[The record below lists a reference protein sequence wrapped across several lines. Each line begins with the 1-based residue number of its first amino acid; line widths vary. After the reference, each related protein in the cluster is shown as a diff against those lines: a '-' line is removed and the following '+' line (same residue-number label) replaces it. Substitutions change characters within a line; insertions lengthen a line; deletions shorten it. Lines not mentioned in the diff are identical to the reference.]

1 MNKFLSLISDL
12 LSKWGLAESS
22 NHLVATC
29 IAFGVSCLG
38 IAILYPLLSRL
49 VEPIISK
56 VTRRTDYKWDDVLF
70 RHKFLRWVWALL
82 LVLFA
87 YRTLPESLSEYAP
100 AAETVRVILRIG
112 LIMSMMMM
120 TIELVKSVFLLIA
133 DRNKIDEI
141 VEQMHS
147 AKARGEEY
155 VYKPSHSLK
164 GLEQMCDIVIIGISV
179 ILIIS
184 TLIGRD
190 PLIIFSGLGA
200 MAAVLMLIFQDSI
213 LGVVAG
219 VQITANDMLKPGDW
233 IISEKYGA
241 NGIVQEVTLATVKV
255 RNWDNTT
262 ITIPPYRLLTEGF
275 QNWRGMI
282 ESRGRR
288 VMRSINIDMT
298 TIRFATEEELLQWR
312 EQAWWRESMASG
324 PIVNI
329 TAFRMYL
336 DYIIQNVPTI
346 VNRMLYMIRELQPTP
361 QGLPI
366 EMYFFTS
373 ETEWKAY
380 ELVQADVMDNVIAS
394 VADFGLRIFQNPTGR
409 IEMPYKMH

>member
-1 MNKFLSLISDL
+1 MNNFVSIISEL
-12 LSKWGLAESS
+12 LSGWGVSESS
-22 NHLVATC
+22 NHLVSSC
-29 IAFGVSCLG
+29 VAFGVSCLG
-38 IAILYPLLSRL
+38 IAIIYPLLSKF

-70 RHKFLRWVWALL
+70 RHKFLRWVWALIL
-82 LVLFA
+82 GLFA
-87 YRTLPESLSEYAP
+87 YRTLPEALVGYSS
-100 AAETVRVILRIG
+100 AAEAVRVILRIA
-112 LIMSMMMM
+112 LILSLMMIA
-120 TIELVKSVFLLIA
+120 IELVKSVFLLIA
-133 DRNKIDEI
+133 DRNQVEEI
-141 VEQMHS
+141 VEQMHA
-147 AKARGEEY
+147 AKERGEEY
-155 VYKPSHSLK
+155 IYRPSHSLK

-233 IISEKYGA
+233 IISDKYGA
-241 NGIVQEVTLATVKV
+241 NGIVKEVTLATVKV
-255 RNWDNTT
+255 QNWDNTT

-298 TIRFATEEELLQWR
+298 TIRYATEEEIMQWS
-312 EQAWWRESMASG
+312 EQSWWRPSMANG

-336 DYIIQNVPTI
+336 DHIICNVPTI

-366 EMYFFTS
+366 ELYFFTS

-380 ELVQADVMDNVIAS
+380 ELVQADVMDKVIAS
-394 VADFGLRIFQNPTGR
+394 VSWFGLRIFQNPTGR
-409 IEMPYKMH
+409 IEMPFKTR